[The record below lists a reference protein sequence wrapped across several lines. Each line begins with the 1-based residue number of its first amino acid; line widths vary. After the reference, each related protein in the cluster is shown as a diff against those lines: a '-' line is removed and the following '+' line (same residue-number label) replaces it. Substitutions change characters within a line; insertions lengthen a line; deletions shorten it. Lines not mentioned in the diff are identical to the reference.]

1 MKVSALG
8 VKSLVV
14 SCVGFALGAM
24 NSVFAVT
31 NTSFSSPAPERSTK
45 SITQKHNSPH
55 SQELSLAMDSKKTTT
70 VEGEKCVILLNCK
83 ILPEP
88 DPELKSS
95 SSSGYPPDPSSSRYR
110 SSVVDGDFAAVTN
123 IYRGEI
129 VQISTNSLINIC
141 PET

>member
-1 MKVSALG
+1 
-8 VKSLVV
+8 
-14 SCVGFALGAM
+14 
-24 NSVFAVT
+24 
-31 NTSFSSPAPERSTK
+31 
-45 SITQKHNSPH
+45 
-55 SQELSLAMDSKKTTT
+55 MDSKKTTT